1 MKILFMIPTLSV
13 GGAEKVLVNLVNNM
27 NRESF
32 DITVLTLFDGG
43 VNKQFLK
50 PWIKYKT
57 CFKRSFKGN
66 SHILKIWSPEK
77 LFGYFVH
84 EKYDVIVSYLEG
96 STARIV
102 SGCPDLNVK
111 LVSWIHVEQHTKE
124 CASKAFRSF
133 NEAKKCYQKF
143 DQTIC
148 VSQFVKDDFQSIFS
162 LENPIDVLYNT
173 NESAQI
179 IQKSQETIEANL
191 FFSEEFNLIG
201 VGKLI
206 ENKGF
211 DRIIKIGKRLLED
224 GYPIHIYI
232 LGIGSEKENL
242 EKYAI
247 QNHMEKQFTL
257 LGYQTN
263 PYKYVAKADLF
274 VCTSYAEGFST
285 AATEALIVGTPVCT
299 VEVSGM
305 KEMLG
310 KNNEYG
316 IITKND
322 DEALYQGIKRLL
334 DDTELLDYYREQ
346 AEIRGKDFSTEKTVV
361 EVEIMLKKVVENNY
375 E

>member
-1 MKILFMIPTLSV
+1 M
-13 GGAEKVLVNLVNNM
+13 
-27 NRESF
+27 
-32 DITVLTLFDGG
+32 
-43 VNKQFLK
+43 
-50 PWIKYKT
+50 
-57 CFKRSFKGN
+57 
-66 SHILKIWSPEK
+66 
-77 LFGYFVH
+77 
-84 EKYDVIVSYLEG
+84 
-96 STARIV
+96 
-102 SGCPDLNVK
+102 
-111 LVSWIHVEQHTKE
+111 
-124 CASKAFRSF
+124 
-133 NEAKKCYQKF
+133 
-143 DQTIC
+143 
-148 VSQFVKDDFQSIFS
+148 
-162 LENPIDVLYNT
+162 ENPIDVLYNT